1 MLPPC
6 GGWCASERVERRLS
20 RQHSQLTDSSLT
32 SDFLEHGGSSSS
44 NAGTPGIWRVLTTP
58 NWKKKTTHKTLTYSH
73 LFEFLGL
80 APKLELTHIIFPG
93 FCVISLPVGMCFF
106 KEIFPVCVKCGFIR
120 YWHKQTTRGSSPV
133 TPSYGLKYILSIK
146 NNNSLDLYLDSDGMS
161 FFTCLEWFVLQEGAH
176 DTVSAGTDCQ

>member
-1 MLPPC
+1 MWWLVC
-6 GGWCASERVERRLS
+6 IRAGRTQTEQAALTADRQLS
-20 RQHSQLTDSSLT
+20 DLWLFGTRWQQQQQCWNSWYLAC
-32 SDFLEHGGSSSS
+32 SDDTKL
-44 NAGTPGIWRVLTTP
+44 
-58 NWKKKTTHKTLTYSH
+58 KKKKTHKTLTYSH

-120 YWHKQTTRGSSPV
+120 YWHKQTTRGSSSPV